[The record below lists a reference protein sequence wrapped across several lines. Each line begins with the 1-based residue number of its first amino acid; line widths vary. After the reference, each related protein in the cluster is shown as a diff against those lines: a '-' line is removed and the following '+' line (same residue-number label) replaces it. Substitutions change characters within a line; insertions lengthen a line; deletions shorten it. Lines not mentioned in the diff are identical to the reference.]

1 MMQSRES
8 GTTSFAGG
16 FVLVVCLAETR
27 VTDERRFHF
36 ETSRN
41 RLGESRPWQTCGG
54 GSADRFV
61 AICSQSNEFR
71 VHFFVQKIRVCSCV
85 EF

>member
-27 VTDERRFHF
+27 VTDEHRFHF

-41 RLGESRPWQTCGG
+41 RLG
-54 GSADRFV
+54 
-61 AICSQSNEFR
+61 
-71 VHFFVQKIRVCSCV
+71 
-85 EF
+85 